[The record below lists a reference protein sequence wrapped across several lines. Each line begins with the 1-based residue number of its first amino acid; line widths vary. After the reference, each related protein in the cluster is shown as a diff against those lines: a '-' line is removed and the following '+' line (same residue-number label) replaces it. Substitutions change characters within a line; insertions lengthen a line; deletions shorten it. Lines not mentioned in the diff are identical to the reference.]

1 MIAKILIPVVDLR
14 RANFNYGRNITM
26 EEAEYME
33 IDKFNRTN
41 RQIGN
46 YVDSMRYRADG
57 WNGYVQEARGRRDNF
72 SNVIDD
78 EDYVECECDI
88 TDSKKNDIGGDFFEL
103 HNDGKKFILTINMN
117 LTSSSVEDEYW
128 KCTNLGE
135 DDRSE
140 QVMEA
145 ESEIRYW
152 RDDSRGVLDD
162 RTLDNQTKIERL
174 MERDFGLIVGE
185 NKIKLC
191 GCKIIRD
198 YSNEKFPYYYGVLV
212 NNIDKF

>member
-1 MIAKILIPVVDLR
+1 
-14 RANFNYGRNITM
+14 
-26 EEAEYME
+26 
-33 IDKFNRTN
+33 
-41 RQIGN
+41 
-46 YVDSMRYRADG
+46 MRYRANG

-78 EDYVECECDI
+78 ENYVECECDI

-135 DDRSE
+135 DERSE